1 MYEDGTLPDEFF
13 LARAGQK
20 TCRHFRSFPEFRD
33 LRRRTPPIPP
43 PAPPPRTAN
52 RWLVLLVAI
61 ALALLL
67 TALGSGVLH
76 LIWGGN

>member
-1 MYEDGTLPDEFF
+1 MYEEGTLPDEFF

-33 LRRRTPPIPP
+33 LRRRTPPVP
-43 PAPPPRTAN
+43 PARPPRNVN
-52 RWLVLLVAI
+52 RWLVRLIAL

-76 LIWGGN
+76 LIWGGD